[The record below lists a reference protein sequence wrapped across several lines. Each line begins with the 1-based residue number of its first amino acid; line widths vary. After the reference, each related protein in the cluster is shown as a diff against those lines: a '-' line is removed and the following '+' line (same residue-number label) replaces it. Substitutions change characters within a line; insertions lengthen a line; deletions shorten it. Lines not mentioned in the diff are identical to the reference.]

1 MKLSVQVV
9 AYGEDGRI
17 NFQISKSDKDMG
29 IPLMRKILMGAV
41 CLLIRAEDGPESQCE
56 AMKEVIDYLHSD
68 FANAD
73 SFDDI
78 KKDFF

>member
-1 MKLSVQVV
+1 MSLSVQVN
-9 AYGEDGRI
+9 AFRKDGRI
-17 NFQISKSDKDMG
+17 YFEIRKSEEEMT

-41 CLLIRAEDGPESQCE
+41 CLLIRAEDGPEAQGE
-56 AMKEVIDYLHSD
+56 AMREVIDYLHDD

-78 KKDFF
+78 KKDF